1 MKKLIL
7 ILLTLA
13 LGMKSYAQDKKT
25 VGDSIAQ
32 DSVVQKIRVQDSLIL
47 YQNIK
52 NYSKKRKFTKMVH
65 KWIFR
70 HTKRKSRN
78 EEDQQNLPDYIPHA
92 GKVIR
97 NIVIRSHDP
106 FGYSPND
113 TMPDPRNWF
122 EKTGNNIHV
131 KTNDGTV
138 KKFILFNEGET
149 IDTLLIQETAR
160 LLRKQNYIRK
170 VRIIPKPIEGS
181 KDSLDLVVEVLDSWS
196 LIPKGSFSGT
206 RTKLGLRE
214 RNFAGTGHRVSM
226 KYSKRLSDGST
237 GFETV
242 YTVPNIQNTF
252 IDITGK
258 YAFDLNQYYDHF
270 VAINREFYSP
280 LARWAG
286 GAFVQERFLG
296 RPFPKDSSVYTNQ
309 DFKYLYQNYWG
320 AYAFPLLKGNSE
332 EERTTNLV
340 VGLRSFFLN
349 YSEGPAVAYDSIRY
363 FSDERFY
370 LASVGISSRQFV
382 KDHYIFRDG
391 ETEDV
396 PIGTLFSLTAG
407 VQRKNQRNRLYSGLR
422 ASYGDYS
429 NWGFLSANFE
439 LGTFFNGSRKEQTT
453 LSLKANYFSNL
464 LDLGRGWKMRQF
476 VKPQLVLGF
485 NRLDSEIDRIGL
497 NENPYFKGVN
507 SYGYLNYG
515 RRYKYI
521 DYDNGNIH
529 GFESLANGT
538 RKYMVDLQTQ
548 FYSPWN
554 FWGFRFNPFVHA
566 SFGVLAGY
574 DNSYAN
580 NEIFSS
586 FGAGIIIRND
596 YLVFDSFQISF
607 SYYPTMPGE
616 GNNIINTNSFRRED
630 FGFQD
635 FRLGEPQ
642 QVIFE

>member
-1 MKKLIL
+1 M
-7 ILLTLA
+7 
-13 LGMKSYAQDKKT
+13 
-25 VGDSIAQ
+25 
-32 DSVVQKIRVQDSLIL
+32 
-47 YQNIK
+47 
-52 NYSKKRKFTKMVH
+52 
-65 KWIFR
+65 
-70 HTKRKSRN
+70 
-78 EEDQQNLPDYIPHA
+78 
-92 GKVIR
+92 
-97 NIVIRSHDP
+97 
-106 FGYSPND
+106 
-113 TMPDPRNWF
+113 
-122 EKTGNNIHV
+122 
-131 KTNDGTV
+131 
-138 KKFILFNEGET
+138 
-149 IDTLLIQETAR
+149 
-160 LLRKQNYIRK
+160 
-170 VRIIPKPIEGS
+170 
-181 KDSLDLVVEVLDSWS
+181 
-196 LIPKGSFSGT
+196 
-206 RTKLGLRE
+206 
-214 RNFAGTGHRVSM
+214 
-226 KYSKRLSDGST
+226 
-237 GFETV
+237 
-242 YTVPNIQNTF
+242 
-252 IDITGK
+252 
-258 YAFDLNQYYDHF
+258 
-270 VAINREFYSP
+270 
-280 LARWAG
+280 
-286 GAFVQERFLG
+286 
-296 RPFPKDSSVYTNQ
+296 
-309 DFKYLYQNYWG
+309 
-320 AYAFPLLKGNSE
+320 
-332 EERTTNLV
+332 
-340 VGLRSFFLN
+340 
-349 YSEGPAVAYDSIRY
+349 
-363 FSDERFY
+363 
-370 LASVGISSRQFV
+370 
-382 KDHYIFRDG
+382 
-391 ETEDV
+391 